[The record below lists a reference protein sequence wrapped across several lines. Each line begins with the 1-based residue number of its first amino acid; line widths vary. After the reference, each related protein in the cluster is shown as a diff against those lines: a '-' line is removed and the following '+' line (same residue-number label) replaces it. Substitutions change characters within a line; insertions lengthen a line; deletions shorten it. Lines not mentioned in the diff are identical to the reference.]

1 MLKCLYAIERLART
15 IEDEAAQAAIL
26 SELEEVL

>member
-1 MLKCLYAIERLART
+1 MARAAIERLAHT